1 MIVKQSNEIQINS
14 LGNKQSILS
23 IEKVTSNDSG
33 NYTCEVKN
41 AFGEDTFIS
50 QLIVRGTNQCN

>member
-1 MIVKQSNEIQINS
+1 MIIKQSNEIQINS

-41 AFGEDTFIS
+41 SFGEDAFTN
-50 QLIVRGTNQCN
+50 QLIVRGTNECI

>member
-1 MIVKQSNEIQINS
+1 MIIKQSNEIQINS

-23 IEKVTSNDSG
+23 IEKVISNDSG
-33 NYTCEVKN
+33 NYTCKVKN
-41 AFGEDTFIS
+41 AFGEDTFTS